1 MGAEPHLSGEE
12 RATELSQPYWT
23 ALRAGHLVLQ
33 QCSSCHRWQHYPR
46 RLCRFCHGP
55 QLGWAGVSG
64 RGTVLMSTTVYRT
77 TRPELREHVPY
88 RLALVRLRE
97 GPVLMVL
104 LAETGPELRV
114 GSAVELDGTATIE
127 RGLLTFGPA
136 RRDDA
141 Q

>member
-1 MGAEPHLSGEE
+1 MGSELHLSGEE

-23 ALRAGHLVLQ
+23 ALREGHLSLQ

-46 RLCRFCHGP
+46 LLCRFCHGP
-55 QLGWAGVSG
+55 QLHWGEVSG

-88 RLALVRLRE
+88 RLALVRLCE

-104 LAETGPELRV
+104 LAETGAELRA
-114 GSAVELDGTATIE
+114 GSAVELDGTATIKL
-127 RGLLTFGPA
+127 GLLTFGPA
-136 RRDDA
+136 RPDDTR
-141 Q
+141 